1 MIVTESDI
9 KKMVKESVKRI
20 LNEFYGTFDDTS
32 DAPWNKPDDSKT
44 SKETTVWDEFYC
56 NLTDI
61 INQYPQYTE
70 MLQPLQET
78 PGDWTSCNVGKVTL
92 SYDMIESGFEQ
103 DEDGYV
109 FANNSEINPDSLEI
123 KLSQDNQYRSIF
135 PPELI
140 KLLENAVQTEFSE
153 NRDWFISFLNNY

>member
-1 MIVTESDI
+1 
-9 KKMVKESVKRI
+9 
-20 LNEFYGTFDDTS
+20 
-32 DAPWNKPDDSKT
+32 
-44 SKETTVWDEFYC
+44 
-56 NLTDI
+56 
-61 INQYPQYTE
+61 
-70 MLQPLQET
+70 
-78 PGDWTSCNVGKVTL
+78 
-92 SYDMIESGFEQ
+92 MIESGFEQ

-153 NRDWFISFLNNY
+153 NRD